1 MKRPMRS
8 GTTENTRAATVAR
21 TSHFAKRGNKA

>member
-8 GTTENTRAATVAR
+8 GTIENTRAATVAR
-21 TSHFAKRGNKA
+21 TSNIAKRGSYE